1 MKKKALYLLLSVAIA
16 VGMWVYVVTTVSPE
30 WEETYYDIPVTLK
43 NETVLHDN
51 GLMLLD
57 EKQPT
62 VTLRLKGNRSD
73 LVNLNKANITLIADL
88 AKIYTSGQQSIAYD
102 ISYPGNV
109 PNNAIEVMSQSPKE
123 ITLTVAERRTKEIEV
138 VPIYT
143 GTVPEGFRTDKEDL
157 LLDHETVT
165 VTGPATVIDQITAAR
180 ITVDL
185 EGQTETISQSYR
197 YTLCDAAGNAVDS
210 AQVTTD
216 VEEISLTLKIQ
227 RYKEIQLVLNVIPG
241 GGATGQ
247 NSLIQMDMESIQVS
261 GSEQLLQSIGDTL
274 EFEIRLAEI
283 LEDTTVQFDIK
294 LPEGV
299 ENLTGKSVLTVRVS
313 FPNLETRTFQVSNI
327 SARNV
332 PVGMKVDIL
341 TKELTV
347 TIRGNADQILN
358 VTAEDLSVIVDLA
371 TAELGTDTYKALVYV
386 DSRVF
391 PDVGAVDTYK
401 VDVKVTAADEAV

>member
-180 ITVDL
+180 ITVNL

-261 GSEQLLQSIGDTL
+261 GSEQLLQSMGDTL

-332 PVGMKVDIL
+332 PVGMEVDIL

>member
-88 AKIYTSGQQSIAYD
+88 AKIYTSGQQNLAYD
-102 ISYPGNV
+102 ISYPGTV

-123 ITLTVAERRTKEIEV
+123 ITLTVAERRTKEVQV
-138 VPIYT
+138 VPFYV
-143 GTVPEGFRTDKEDL
+143 GSVPEGFRTDKEDL
-157 LLDHETVT
+157 VLDHETVT
-165 VTGPATVIDQITAAR
+165 VTGPADVIDRIAEAR

-197 YTLCDAAGNAVDS
+197 YTLCDAEGNAVDS

-241 GGATGQ
+241 GGATEL
-247 NSLIQMDMESIQVS
+247 NSQILPDMESIQVS
-261 GSEQLLQSIGDTL
+261 GSEQLLSSLGDTL
-274 EFEIRLAEI
+274 KFEIRLAEI

-299 ENLTGKSVLTVRVS
+299 ENLTGKDKLTVRIS
-313 FPNLETRTFQVSNI
+313 FPGLETREFQVSNI

-332 PVGMKVDIL
+332 PAGMKVDIL

-347 TIRGNADQILN
+347 KIRGVAEQMEN
-358 VTAEDLSVIVDLA
+358 VTAEDLSVIVDMT
-371 TAELGTDTYKALVYV
+371 TAELGANTKKALVYV

-391 PDVGAVDTYK
+391 TDVGAVDTYK
-401 VDVKVTAADEAV
+401 VDVKVTAADGAA

>member
-88 AKIYTSGQQSIAYD
+88 AKIYTSGQQNLAYD

-138 VPIYT
+138 VPVYT

-157 LLDHETVT
+157 VLDHETVT
-165 VTGPATVIDQITAAR
+165 VTGPAAVIDQITEAR
-180 ITVDL
+180 ITLDL

-197 YTLCDAAGNAVDS
+197 YTLCDAEGNAVDS

-241 GGATGQ
+241 GGATEQ
-247 NSLIQMDMESIQVS
+247 NSLILPDMESIQVS
-261 GSEQLLQSIGDTL
+261 GSEQLLASVGDTL

-299 ENLTGKSVLTVRVS
+299 ENLTGKDKLTVRVS
-313 FPNLETRTFQVSNI
+313 FPNLETREFQVSNI

-332 PVGMKVDIL
+332 PAGMKVDIL

-347 TIRGNADQILN
+347 KIRGIAEQVQN
-358 VTAEDLSVIVDLA
+358 VTAEDLSVIVDMA

-391 PDVGAVDTYK
+391 TDVGAVDTYK
-401 VDVKVTAADEAV
+401 VDVKVTAADEAA

>member
-313 FPNLETRTFQVSNI
+313 FPNLKTRTFQVSNI

-371 TAELGTDTYKALVYV
+371 NAELGTDTYKALVYV

>member
-51 GLMLLD
+51 GLMLLE

-88 AKIYTSGQQSIAYD
+88 AKIYTSGQQTLAYD

-123 ITLTVAERRTKEIEV
+123 ITLTVAERRTKKIEV
-138 VPIYT
+138 VPVYT

-157 LLDHETVT
+157 VLDHETVT
-165 VTGPATVIDQITAAR
+165 VTGPAAVIDQIAEAR

-197 YTLCDAAGNAVDS
+197 YTLCDAEGNAVDS

-241 GGATGQ
+241 GGATEQ
-247 NSLIQMDMESIQVS
+247 NSLIQPDMESIQVS
-261 GSEQLLQSIGDTL
+261 GSEQLLASLGDTL
-274 EFEIRLAEI
+274 NFEIRLAEI
-283 LEDTTVQFDIK
+283 LEDTTIQFDIE
-294 LPEGV
+294 LPLNV
-299 ENLTGKSVLTVRVS
+299 ENLTGKDKLTVRIS
-313 FPNLETRTFQVSNI
+313 FPELETRTFQVSNI
-327 SARNV
+327 IARNV
-332 PVGMKVDIL
+332 PAGMKVDIL

-347 TIRGNADQILN
+347 KIRGIAEQMQN
-358 VTAEDLSVIVDLA
+358 VTAEDLSVIVDMA
-371 TAELGTDTYKALVYV
+371 TAELGTDTKKALVYV

-391 PDVGAVDTYK
+391 NDVGAVDTYK
-401 VDVKVTAADEAV
+401 VDVKVTAADGAA